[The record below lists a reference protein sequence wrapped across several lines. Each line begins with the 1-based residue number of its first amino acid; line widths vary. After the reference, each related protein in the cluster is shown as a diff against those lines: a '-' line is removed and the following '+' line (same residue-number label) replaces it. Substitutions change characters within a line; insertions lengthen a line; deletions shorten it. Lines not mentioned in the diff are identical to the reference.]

1 MQILERERS
10 LPSRS
15 LRRAIAG
22 LALAALA
29 SLALV
34 AAGCGGSSA
43 PGVAQAPTSTTTTQ
57 PSQSGGSE
65 SGSAKGN
72 PAAFS
77 ACMRSHGVPKFPDPD
92 STGRIPLRAGPG
104 TGIDPESSQFKAAA
118 NACRKLAPEEKP
130 PSPAQQ
136 AKDRA
141 QLLRFSACMRSH
153 GLPKFPDPQPSGG
166 LSINKNSGIN
176 LQSPQFKSAQKAC
189 DNLLPGSPG
198 SSGDSGGT
206 P

>member
-10 LPSRS
+10 IPRRSRR
-15 LRRAIAG
+15 LAVAG

-29 SLALV
+29 SLALI
-34 AAGCGGSSA
+34 AAGCGGGSS
-43 PGVAQAPTSTTTTQ
+43 GSSVAQAPTSTTETQ
-57 PSQSGGSE
+57 PSQSEGSE
-65 SGSAKGN
+65 DGATTGN

-118 NACRKLAPEEKP
+118 NACRKLAPEERP
-130 PSPAQQ
+130 PSPAEQ
-136 AKDRA
+136 AQDRA

-153 GLPKFPDPQPSGG
+153 GLPQFPDPTPSG
-166 LSINKNSGIN
+166 LKINRNSGID
-176 LQSPQFKSAQKAC
+176 LESAQFKTAQKAC
-189 DNLLPGSPG
+189 ENFLPGSPG
-198 SSGDSGGT
+198 SSPDSEGT